1 MSKLSRGARAHFQ
14 PAQVARGGEYGTLID
29 PLADTIRDDIQA
41 SLGAWELE
49 IGFGKGR
56 YLLRRAQQDPDV
68 RLLGIELVSQYFR
81 LAADRAH
88 RKGLDDLVL
97 MQGEALFI
105 LATWLPRAFAKR
117 VHVYFPDPWPKAK
130 HHRRRLFAEETLD
143 LLLDALVPTGEL
155 VFASDHQKYAARVL
169 EVLEGH
175 PGLELEH
182 LHDVWPDGPRTNYE
196 AKYVEEGRPITRVI
210 VRKKPGVDGEGLI
223 HPVGR
228 DGLLVAPAEAAP
240 SV

>member
-14 PAQVARGGEYGTLID
+14 PARIARGGEFGTLIE
-29 PLADTIRDDIQA
+29 PLADAIRTDIEA
-41 SLGAWELE
+41 SLGKWELE

-56 YLLRRAQQDPDV
+56 YLLQRAQQDPEV

-81 LAADRAH
+81 LAAERAH

-105 LATWLPRAFAKR
+105 LATWLPRSFARR

-143 LLLDALVPTGEL
+143 LLLDALTPDGEL

-182 LHDVWPDGPRTNYE
+182 RHQVWRDGPRTNYE
-196 AKYVEEGRPITRVI
+196 AKYVEEGRPITRVL
-210 VRKKPGVDGEGLI
+210 VRKQAGLAGEALI

-228 DGLLVAPAEAAP
+228 DGLLVAPA
-240 SV
+240 